1 MLLTLIALTAAL
13 FLITSNALSIDTS
26 AHHLARHH
34 HIAARQ
40 PVKRASVSAK
50 CRNRN
55 SSSAAPP
62 PSTSLPAST
71 ATPAAPA
78 PTTSQAPAPP
88 SSPSGGSGKVG
99 LAWAYGDDPHLKN
112 FITGKV
118 SAYVLIYSF
127 FPFTFRF
134 LTLPLFPAFTL
145 GDLLDHKTFLD
156 CSLLQCYGVTI
167 NLVNSKT
174 LSRLVM
180 QILLWGKTSKTPFPF
195 LHFFPFLSQM

>member
-118 SAYVLIYSF
+118 SAYVLFYSF
-127 FPFTFRF
+127 FP
-134 LTLPLFPAFTL
+134 LLFV
-145 GDLLDHKTFLD
+145 
-156 CSLLQCYGVTI
+156 SLLYLFSSIYTWGPTRPQNIFGLQFAPMLWGNNQLGQFE
-167 NLVNSKT
+167 NLVTAGYANIA
-174 LSRLVM
+174 M
-180 QILLWGKTSKTPFPF
+180 GQNE
-195 LHFFPFLSQM
+195 